1 MATGNIFQGTAK
13 GKLGDVVLTR
23 RNGKQVSR
31 VRVRTISNPRSFTQI
46 LQRVVIATTGK
57 AYSLFSPLADHS
69 FQGKTTKFAN
79 MQRFQQLN
87 TRLLTGRAND
97 AYNAGTLAQVGD
109 YVAKNGQL
117 PVVNNYVV
125 SEGSAPSS
133 KAQVS
138 GLSTEHII
146 LPSGAN
152 TPSYGSVIE
161 ANGLKQG
168 DQLTFVTGIADKI
181 TGELKR
187 IMFCRVILNAN
198 DGELE
203 ADFLDGTAISN
214 PNPRN
219 EGTGSYN
226 FTKSTQGQSIY
237 VTPKESTYDT
247 ATEELAGGCVIVSR
261 LENNT
266 WYRSNTTFE
275 AVAGTRP
282 LLSLQA
288 AIDSWMNDTKSSK
301 YLNQSQSV
309 NVVF

>member
-31 VRVRTISNPRSFTQI
+31 VRVRTIANPRSFTQI
-46 LQRVVIATTGK
+46 LQRVVISTTGK

-69 FQGKTTKFAN
+69 FQGKSTKFAN

-87 TRLLTGRAND
+87 TRLMTGRAND

-109 YVAKNGQL
+109 FVAKNGQY
-117 PVVNNYVV
+117 PVVNNYVI

-133 KAQVS
+133 KATIS
-138 GLSTEHII
+138 GVATEHII
-146 LPSGAN
+146 LPSGADKP
-152 TPSYGSVIE
+152 TYASVIE
-161 ANGLKQG
+161 ANGLNQG

-187 IMFCRVILNAN
+187 IMFCRVILVAN
-198 DGELE
+198 DGTTD
-203 ADFLDGTAISN
+203 ADFLDGTAISGA
-214 PNPRN
+214 NPRN

-226 FTKSTQGQSIY
+226 FTKSTQGQSIF
-237 VTPKESTYDT
+237 VTPKDSTYDT
-247 ATEELAGGCVIVSR
+247 ATEEIAGGCVIVSR
-261 LENNT
+261 MENNT

-288 AIDSWMNDTKSSK
+288 AIDSWMNETKSSK

-309 NVVF
+309 SVVF

>member
-23 RNGKQVSR
+23 RNGQQVSR
-31 VRVRTISNPRSFTQI
+31 VRVRTIANPRSSTQM
-46 LQRVVIATTGK
+46 LQRVVISTTGK

-69 FQGKTTKFAN
+69 FQGKSTKFAN
-79 MQRFQQLN
+79 MRRFLQLN
-87 TRLLTGRAND
+87 ACLLTNRAND

-109 YVAKNGQL
+109 YVAKNGQF
-117 PVVNNYVV
+117 PVVNNYII

-133 KAQVS
+133 NATVS

-146 LPSGAN
+146 LPCGAD
-152 TPSYGSVIE
+152 TPTYASVIE

-168 DQLTFVTGIADKI
+168 DQLTFITGFNDKI
-181 TGELKR
+181 TGEFKR
-187 IMFCRVILNAN
+187 IMFCRVILLAD
-198 DGELE
+198 DGTTDPE
-203 ADFLDGTAISN
+203 FLDGTAISGA
-214 PNPRN
+214 NPRN
-219 EGTGSYN
+219 EGTDSYT
-226 FTKSTQGQSIY
+226 FTKSAQGQSIF
-237 VTPKESTYDT
+237 VTPKASTYDS
-247 ATEELAGGCVIVSR
+247 ATEEIAGGCVIVSR

-275 AVAGTRP
+275 QVDGTRP

-288 AIDSWMNDTKSSK
+288 AIDSWINNTKSSK